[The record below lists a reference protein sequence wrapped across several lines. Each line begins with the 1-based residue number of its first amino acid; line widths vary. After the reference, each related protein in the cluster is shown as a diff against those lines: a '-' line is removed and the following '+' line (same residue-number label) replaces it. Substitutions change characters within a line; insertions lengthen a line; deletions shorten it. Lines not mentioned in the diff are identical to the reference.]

1 MDYRKGDLF
10 VHKAKGT
17 IAVITNV
24 DDEKGTYGFKY
35 SNPNE
40 KGARWDKMAD
50 QPLENITN
58 ALDKG
63 FVVMYRPYTNFLD
76 DDMFKVD

>member
-1 MDYRKGDLF
+1 MNYRKGDLF

-17 IAVITNV
+17 IAVVIKV
-24 DDEKGTYGFKY
+24 DNEKGTFDFKH

-40 KGARWDKMAD
+40 KGSAWHILTD
-50 QPLENITN
+50 NS
-58 ALDKG
+58 LDEIKHAVDEG

-76 DDMFKVD
+76 DSLFEVD